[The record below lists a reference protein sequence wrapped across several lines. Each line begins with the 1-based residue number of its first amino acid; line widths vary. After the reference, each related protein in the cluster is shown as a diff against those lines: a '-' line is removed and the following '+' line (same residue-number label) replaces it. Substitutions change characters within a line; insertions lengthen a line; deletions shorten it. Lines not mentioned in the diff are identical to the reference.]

1 MEQTLDQA
9 ELESLN
15 RNELVSQLRGM
26 VGSAAWAWFH
36 ENVASELA
44 EATVDLSTP
53 AGMRGKGKDPGRV
66 PDDYLRG
73 KIKALNWV
81 LSLPNR
87 IVMEYDYEQEQA
99 AKDVPPDPKPVLGRR
114 ISPTPDDEMEK

>member
-1 MEQTLDQA
+1 MERTLDQA

-15 RNELVSQLRGM
+15 QNELISQLRAM
-26 VGSAAWAWFH
+26 LGSAAWAWVH
-36 ENVASELA
+36 EHVASELA

-87 IVMEYDYEQEQA
+87 TVMEYDYQQEQV
-99 AKDVPPDPKPVLGRR
+99 AKDVQAVPKPVLGRR